1 MVSNAG
7 AVRTDR
13 RALARARRIERR
25 AAGAARRSRAQAR
38 WAVLSRVMEIGA
50 AGAVLVPAQAVVQ
63 KVAPRAQ
70 PRVPRLFLKLACS
83 SLGLQV
89 RLQGAPLIKQGGVLF
104 VSNHLGWADIPA
116 LGSKLLAS
124 FVAKAEID
132 GWGLFGTLTRL
143 QGAIYV
149 KREDRMNVGDQTAEI
164 AARLARGGRVIMFPE
179 GTNSDGTRVLPFKSS
194 LFAVAHGPNAPE
206 FVIQPVTLAYTR
218 VNGMPVTRRMLPSL
232 AWVGDSELKPHIAAF
247 MRLGKIRADILVHEA
262 VHPTDFADRK
272 VLARHCQEVV
282 AAGYAR
288 LMHGTGA
295 ERDLPHA
302 A

>member
-1 MVSNAG
+1 
-7 AVRTDR
+7 
-13 RALARARRIERR
+13 
-25 AAGAARRSRAQAR
+25 
-38 WAVLSRVMEIGA
+38 MEIGA

-63 KVAPRAQ
+63 KVAPRAR
-70 PRVPRLFLKLACS
+70 PRVPSLFLKLACS

-89 RLQGAPLIKQGGVLF
+89 RLQGAPLVKKGGVLF

-132 GWGLFGTLTRL
+132 QWGLFGYLTRL

-149 KREDRMNVGDQTAEI
+149 KREDRLHVGDQAGEI

-194 LFAVAHGPNAPE
+194 LFAVAQSMDAC
-206 FVIQPVTLAYTR
+206 VIQPVTLAYTR
-218 VNGMPVTRRMLPSL
+218 VNGMPVTRRLLPSL
-232 AWVGDSELKPHIAAF
+232 AWVGDTELKPHIAEF
-247 MRLGKIRADILVHEA
+247 MRLGKIRADILVHEP
-262 VHPTDFADRK
+262 VHASDFADRK
-272 VLARHCQEVV
+272 ALARHCQEVV
-282 AAGYAR
+282 SAGYTR
-288 LMHGTGA
+288 LMHGA
-295 ERDLPHA
+295 VEAVEA

>member
-1 MVSNAG
+1 MQP
-7 AVRTDR
+7 DR

-25 AAGAARRSRAQAR
+25 AAGVARRRHAQAR
-38 WAVLSRVMEIGA
+38 WAVMSRVMEIGA
-50 AGAVLVPAQAVVQ
+50 AGAVLVPTQAVVQ
-63 KVAPRAQ
+63 RFAPRAR

-89 RLQGAPLIKQGGVLF
+89 RLQGAPLVRQGGVLF

-132 GWGLFGTLTRL
+132 EWGLFGVLTRL

-194 LFAVAHGPNAPE
+194 LFAVAKGPAAPD
-206 FVIQPVTLAYTR
+206 FVIQPITLAYTR

-232 AWVGDSELKPHIAAF
+232 AWVGDTELKPHIAEF
-247 MRLGKIRADILVHEA
+247 MRLGKIRADVLVHPPVYPA
-262 VHPTDFADRK
+262 DFADRK
-272 VLARHCQEVV
+272 ALARHCQRVV
-282 AAGYAR
+282 AAGYIS
-288 LMHGTGA
+288 LMHGADTVTGA
-295 ERDLPHA
+295 G
-302 A
+302 